1 MTFTGFAEFCFCSR
15 AVLHNLRLEVLS
27 GLLLLKIWRHQL
39 LWVVW
44 QWVRQ
49 QTTRSWSLVTLSLLW
64 PSARNYTFYCHT
76 EAWTSARRHYENFG
90 FVGKR
95 NMRIIRSMKPFL
107 MKNCV
112 WHYQFDCME
121 MKGEAPWLNS
131 YWFFFCHHGPWHA
144 FFVFFCWNWG
154 KKNTHYDHELGAYTG
169 WWYFEDVG
177 GPRRI
182 TRSSAT
188 TEFCWPSWSHE
199 IFVFLCAEGNLYRW
213 WWSPSSCPSTHC
225 VWLSGCFVWWN
236 SGGLSRWANSY
247 QACLLSHKRW
257 LALADWGR
265 AFVQTLSKSCQE
277 GTRCESKCRTVS
289 FLLCWHTG
297 HSL

>member
-121 MKGEAPWLNS
+121 MKGEAPWSNS
-131 YWFFFCHHGPWHA
+131 YWFF
-144 FFVFFCWNWG
+144 
-154 KKNTHYDHELGAYTG
+154 LL
-169 WWYFEDVG
+169 
-177 GPRRI
+177 
-182 TRSSAT
+182 
-188 TEFCWPSWSHE
+188 PSW
-199 IFVFLCAEGNLYRW
+199 
-213 WWSPSSCPSTHC
+213 
-225 VWLSGCFVWWN
+225 
-236 SGGLSRWANSY
+236 
-247 QACLLSHKRW
+247 
-257 LALADWGR
+257 ALACI
-265 AFVQTLSKSCQE
+265 FCI
-277 GTRCESKCRTVS
+277 
-289 FLLCWHTG
+289 FLLKLRQKKHPLWSWVG
-297 HSL
+297 SLHWVVVLRRRWRSQKNYKIFGNDWILLAILKSRDFCLFVRWRKLIQMMVKSFQLPFDTLCLTFRLLCLMEFWWTIKVSKFVSGLLA